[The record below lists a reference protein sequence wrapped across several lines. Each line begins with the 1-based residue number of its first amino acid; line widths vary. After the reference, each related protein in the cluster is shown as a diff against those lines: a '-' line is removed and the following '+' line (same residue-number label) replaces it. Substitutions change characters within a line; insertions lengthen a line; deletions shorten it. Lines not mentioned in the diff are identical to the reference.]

1 MYDNLFHQTVFIKND
16 NILTFQDLEEFIS
29 DKCVFNLINDLL
41 GSKHPGVKEEGKH
54 NVGSVEEYLEVK
66 NSIRFFLKWFSHN
79 KDGNDHRYAARE
91 GKR

>member
-16 NILTFQDLEEFIS
+16 NILTFQDLEGFIS

-41 GSKHPGVKEEGKH
+41 GSKHLGVKEEGKH
-54 NVGSVEEYLEVK
+54 NVGSGEEYLEVK
-66 NSIRFFLKWFSHN
+66 NIIRFFLNWFSHN
-79 KDGNDHRYAARE
+79 KDENVHRYAARE